1 MKEYVLETYGLSK
14 KGGNKYRI
22 KDVNMAVPRGCVYG
36 FLGPNGAGKTTTMK
50 LMLGL
55 IRPDGGTLEVLG
67 NQMTVKNRF
76 EINQKTGSLIES
88 PAFYG
93 HLTGQENLEIIA
105 RYKGLNENDIK
116 KVLETVH
123 LYERKDDKV
132 KNYSL
137 GMKQRLGIA
146 MALMGKPE
154 LIILDEPTNGLDPA
168 GINEIRNLI
177 KDIPGLYGATVIIS
191 SHLLAEIEQIA
202 DHVGIINKGQMIYEG
217 PLSLLEKNNASL
229 EEVFL
234 EMTKGAE
241 QI

>member
-1 MKEYVLETYGLSK
+1 MKKYIIETYDLCK
-14 KGGNKYRI
+14 KGGRRFRV
-22 KDVNMAVPRGCVYG
+22 KDVNLAIPKGCIYG

-50 LMLGL
+50 LLLGL
-55 IRPDGGTLEVLG
+55 IQPDGGNIEVLG
-67 NQMTVKNRF
+67 QKMSPKSRF
-76 EINQKTGSLIES
+76 DINMRTGSLIES
-88 PAFYG
+88 PGFYG

-105 RYKGLNENDIK
+105 RYKKLSADDIK
-116 KVLETVH
+116 EALNTVS
-123 LYERKDDKV
+123 LFDRKDDKV

-177 KDIPGLYGATVIIS
+177 MSIPEKYGSTVIIS
-191 SHLLAEIEQIA
+191 SHLLSEVEQIA
-202 DHVGIINKGQMIYEG
+202 DYVGIINKGKMIYQG
-217 PLSLLEKNNASL
+217 LLSELEIGDASL

-234 EMTKGAE
+234 EMTKGA
-241 QI
+241 

>member
-1 MKEYVLETYGLSK
+1 MKEYVIETVNLCK
-14 KGGNKYRI
+14 KSGEKYRV
-22 KDVNMAVPRGCVYG
+22 KDLNLAVPKGATYG

-55 IRPDGGTLEVLG
+55 IKPDGGNVEILG
-67 NQMTVKNRF
+67 KVMKPSTRF
-76 EINQKTGSLIES
+76 MINKRTGSLIES
-88 PAFYG
+88 PGFYG

-105 RYKGLNENDIK
+105 KNKNLGARDVEEALK
-116 KVLETVH
+116 TVN

-132 KNYSL
+132 KKYSL

-168 GINEIRNLI
+168 GINEIRKLI
-177 KDIPGLYGATVIIS
+177 KSIPEKFGSTVIIS
-191 SHLLAEIEQIA
+191 SHLLSEVEQMA
-202 DHVGIINKGQMIYEG
+202 DYVGIINKGQMIYEG
-217 PLSLLEKNNASL
+217 PLAELERGDATL

-234 EMTKGAE
+234 EMTKEA
-241 QI
+241 

>member
-1 MKEYVLETYGLSK
+1 MKKYIIETYNLCK
-14 KGGNKYRI
+14 KGGRRFRV
-22 KDVNMAVPRGCVYG
+22 KDVNLAVPKGCIYG

-50 LMLGL
+50 LLLGL
-55 IRPDGGTLEVLG
+55 IQPDGGNIEVLG
-67 NQMTVKNRF
+67 QKMSPKSRF
-76 EINQKTGSLIES
+76 DINMRTGSLIEC
-88 PAFYG
+88 PGFYG

-105 RYKGLNENDIK
+105 RYKKLGTDDIK
-116 KVLETVH
+116 EALNTVS
-123 LYERKDDKV
+123 LFDRKDDKV

-177 KDIPGLYGATVIIS
+177 MSIPEKYGSTVIIS
-191 SHLLAEIEQIA
+191 SHLLSEVEQIA
-202 DHVGIINKGQMIYEG
+202 DYVGIINKGKMIYQG
-217 PLSLLEKNNASL
+217 LLSELEIGDASL

-234 EMTKGAE
+234 EMTKGA
-241 QI
+241 

>member
-1 MKEYVLETYGLSK
+1 MKEYVIETVNLCK
-14 KGGNKYRI
+14 KSGEKYRV
-22 KDVNMAVPRGCVYG
+22 KDLNLAVPKGATYG

-55 IRPDGGTLEVLG
+55 IKPDGGSVEILG
-67 NQMTVKNRF
+67 KVMKPSTRF
-76 EINQKTGSLIES
+76 MINKRTGSLIES
-88 PAFYG
+88 PGFYG

-105 RYKGLNENDIK
+105 KYKNLGARDVEEALK
-116 KVLETVH
+116 TVN

-132 KNYSL
+132 KKYSL

-168 GINEIRNLI
+168 GINEIRKLI
-177 KDIPGLYGATVIIS
+177 KSIPEKFGSTVIIS
-191 SHLLAEIEQIA
+191 SHLLSEVEQMA
-202 DHVGIINKGQMIYEG
+202 DYVGIINKGQMIYEG
-217 PLSLLEKNNASL
+217 PLAELERGDATL

-234 EMTKGAE
+234 EMTKEA
-241 QI
+241 

>member
-1 MKEYVLETYGLSK
+1 MKEYVVETYDLCK
-14 KGGNKYRI
+14 KSGSKYRI
-22 KDVNMAVPRGCVYG
+22 KDVNLSVPKGSIYG

-55 IRPDGGTLEVLG
+55 IQPDGGSIEILG
-67 NQMTVKNRF
+67 KKMNPKSRFSINRH
-76 EINQKTGSLIES
+76 TGSLIES
-88 PAFYG
+88 PGFYG
-93 HLTGQENLEIIA
+93 HLSAQENLEIIA
-105 RYKGLNENDIK
+105 RYKNLGKDAIK
-116 KVLETVH
+116 EVLEIVH
-123 LYERKDDKV
+123 LYDRKDGKV

-177 KDIPGLYGATVIIS
+177 RSIPKIYGSTIIIS
-191 SHLLAEIEQIA
+191 SHLLSEVEQMA
-202 DHVGIINKGQMIYEG
+202 DYVGIINKGHMIYEG
-217 PLSLLEKNNASL
+217 PLTSLETNAASL

-234 EMTKGAE
+234 EMTKGA
-241 QI
+241 